1 MIAGESAG
9 QNFESAGQSL
19 QVKMSLQVKIAACKP
34 TYLKQSMASES
45 WPYST
50 IK

>member
-19 QVKMSLQVKIAACKP
+19 QVKMSLQVKIARMQANL
-34 TYLKQSMASES
+34 LK
-45 WPYST
+45 T
-50 IK
+50 KHG